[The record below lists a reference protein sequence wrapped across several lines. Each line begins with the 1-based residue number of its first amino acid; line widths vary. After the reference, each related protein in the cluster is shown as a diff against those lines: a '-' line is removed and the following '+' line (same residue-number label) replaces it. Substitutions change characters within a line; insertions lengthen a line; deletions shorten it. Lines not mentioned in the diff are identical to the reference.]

1 MHFYKQYSVVYL
13 QTRLDAIPEQTYCCQ
28 LKETHY
34 RPWQILFMATYL
46 LLLYICVIYLAFLD
60 PPGPPEI
67 HMHNDGSETIRMGQ
81 TVTLTCISHGGNP
94 LAQIFWFKNGDQVDM
109 SFTTSGRQ
117 SRNAYTFVATADDN
131 NAKFRCEAKN
141 EMNRGGVPMTAE
153 VTIPVQ
159 VTIFFHISI

>member
-1 MHFYKQYSVVYL
+1 M
-13 QTRLDAIPEQTYCCQ
+13 TRP
-28 LKETHY
+28 
-34 RPWQILFMATYL
+34 
-46 LLLYICVIYLAFLD
+46 
-60 PPGPPEI
+60 
-67 HMHNDGSETIRMGQ
+67 
-81 TVTLTCISHGGNP
+81 
-94 LAQIFWFKNGDQVDM
+94 NGVQVDM

-159 VTIFFHISI
+159 VTECEFLIIQSIFSVCLVCDLPT

>member
-1 MHFYKQYSVVYL
+1 M
-13 QTRLDAIPEQTYCCQ
+13 TRP
-28 LKETHY
+28 
-34 RPWQILFMATYL
+34 
-46 LLLYICVIYLAFLD
+46 
-60 PPGPPEI
+60 
-67 HMHNDGSETIRMGQ
+67 
-81 TVTLTCISHGGNP
+81 
-94 LAQIFWFKNGDQVDM
+94 NGVQVDM

-159 VTIFFHISI
+159 VTECEFFMFLSNIFSVCL

>member
-1 MHFYKQYSVVYL
+1 M
-13 QTRLDAIPEQTYCCQ
+13 TRP
-28 LKETHY
+28 
-34 RPWQILFMATYL
+34 
-46 LLLYICVIYLAFLD
+46 
-60 PPGPPEI
+60 
-67 HMHNDGSETIRMGQ
+67 
-81 TVTLTCISHGGNP
+81 
-94 LAQIFWFKNGDQVDM
+94 NGVQVDM

-159 VTIFFHISI
+159 VLLNANFSCSSLIFSRFALDLPS

>member
-1 MHFYKQYSVVYL
+1 MHFS
-13 QTRLDAIPEQTYCCQ
+13 
-28 LKETHY
+28 
-34 RPWQILFMATYL
+34 
-46 LLLYICVIYLAFLD
+46 D

-67 HMHNDGSETIRMGQ
+67 HMYNEGDTIRMGQ

-131 NAKFRCEAKN
+131 NARFRCEAKN
-141 EMNRGGVPMTAE
+141 EMNRDGVPMTAE
-153 VTIPVQ
+153 VVIGVQ
-159 VTIFFHISI
+159 FAPEAVVVTGPATAKVGDKLLVAAAGVAFVVGKSVLSI